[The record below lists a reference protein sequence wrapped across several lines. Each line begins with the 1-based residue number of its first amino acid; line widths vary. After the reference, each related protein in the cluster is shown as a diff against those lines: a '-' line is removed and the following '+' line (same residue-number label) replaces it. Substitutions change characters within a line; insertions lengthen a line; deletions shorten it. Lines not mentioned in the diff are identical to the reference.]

1 MCDKHTHTQCSQVPS
16 YCPTNHKCILS
27 LLAMAAVLGRTQV
40 QIRETGTTV
49 SVPSDPIARL
59 MYYFNCVCACVEAD
73 EDYTIRRLKDYRNY
87 HRLTSDEQAQLI
99 ALCLSLSPDKLMGTI
114 FHPVESCG
122 DSSNKFV
129 ELSAVKTN
137 LVVTDSFLVGGQ
149 QKRIM
154 KVMFFTKG
162 WMENNFI
169 EPLKQIQRRRI
180 APPPPRRREESSCT
194 IL

>member
-1 MCDKHTHTQCSQVPS
+1 
-16 YCPTNHKCILS
+16 
-27 LLAMAAVLGRTQV
+27 MAAVLGRTQV

>member
-1 MCDKHTHTQCSQVPS
+1 
-16 YCPTNHKCILS
+16 
-27 LLAMAAVLGRTQV
+27 MAAVLGRTQV

-59 MYYFNCVCACVEAD
+59 MYYFNCICACVEPD

-122 DSSNKFV
+122 TSSNKFV

-137 LVVTDSFLVGGQ
+137 LVVTDSFLIGGQ
-149 QKRIM
+149 QKRIQSI
-154 KVMFFTKG
+154 MFLEKS
-162 WMENNFI
+162 WLDNNYI
-169 EPLKQIQRRRI
+169 EPLKQIQRRLN
-180 APPPPRRREESSCT
+180 PPPPRRRSPPPPRRRSPPPRRRDDSCI